1 MPTAV
6 CAAYTP
12 GVPAQR
18 VLGAAHQHLWSV
30 RHFVA
35 CRCCADNPIID
46 GVTHPKA
53 KAYNGSSAPS
63 IGSWACNTTGTY
75 VMLFSNP
82 NPHTQTSV
90 YVRAHAL
97 DLAAWEDAQSLA
109 LLGLVNRRPV
119 AAPAARLVQL
129 SRQREKTEATRPTR
143 YFGI

>member
-1 MPTAV
+1 MFRSLHTNAKFDDFLLV
-6 CAAYTP
+6 GTTHW
-12 GVPAQR
+12 
-18 VLGAAHQHLWSV
+18 L
-30 RHFVA
+30 F
-35 CRCCADNPIID
+35 IIQTEIKL
-46 GVTHPKA
+46 THPKA
-53 KAYNGSSAPS
+53 KAYNGSSVPS